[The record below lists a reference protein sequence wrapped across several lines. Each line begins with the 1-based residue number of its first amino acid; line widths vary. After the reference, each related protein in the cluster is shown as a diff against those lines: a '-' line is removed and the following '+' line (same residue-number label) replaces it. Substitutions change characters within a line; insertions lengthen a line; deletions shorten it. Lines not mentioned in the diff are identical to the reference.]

1 MKKLISGSLL
11 FGAVLMTTITVLAQA
26 PAAPPPGKPRLAL
39 TTTAFE
45 DGGIIPNKYTMAA
58 EGSAVSPKLTWTN
71 VPDGTVSFT
80 LILHDPDTSLM
91 KSTSEVLHW
100 MIFNIPGTARE
111 LPEGVA
117 SQAQLPD
124 GSVQSLNQGK
134 KPGYMGMGAGA
145 AGPYHH
151 YTFELFALDTKLSLG
166 PDATQADVMKA
177 MDGHILMKGVL
188 VGRFHRP

>member
-1 MKKLISGSLL
+1 MKIKILIIG
-11 FGAVLMTTITVLAQA
+11 VVLAATAGALAQT
-26 PAAPPPGKPRLAL
+26 PAAPPPTKPRLAL

-45 DGGIIPNKYTMAA
+45 DGGIIPNRYTMAA
-58 EGSAVSPKLTWTN
+58 EGAAVSPKLAWTN

-100 MIFNIPGTARE
+100 MIFNIPGTVRE

-117 SQAQLPD
+117 AQAQLAD
-124 GSVQSLNQGK
+124 GSIQSLNQGK
-134 KPGYMGMGAGA
+134 KVGYMGMGAA
-145 AGPYHH
+145 AVGPYHH